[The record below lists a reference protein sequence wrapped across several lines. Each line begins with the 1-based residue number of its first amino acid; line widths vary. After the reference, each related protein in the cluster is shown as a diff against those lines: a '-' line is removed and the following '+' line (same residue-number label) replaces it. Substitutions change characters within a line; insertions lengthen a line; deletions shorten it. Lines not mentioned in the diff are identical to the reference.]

1 MNQPFLAEAFPTLIA
16 VATEDGPGIPRLLG
30 VLAAAIILLL
40 TLILYF
46 RMQAYVSLL
55 LVSVFVAIGAGMDLT
70 TIGPVI
76 VEGMG
81 SSLGQLAT
89 IVGLG
94 SIFGQVLQHSGGA
107 KSLAHALH
115 NGFGEKRSPLA
126 MILVGFLVSIPV
138 FFDVGLVILAPILV
152 ALSKN
157 SGKSILYYGLPLCA
171 AMAVTHA
178 CIPPTPGP
186 ILVGQNLDVSLGN
199 MIIYGGMVALPTA
212 LIAGLISA
220 RMGAKMYI
228 APPQIFE
235 DPDEDSNKKPVAAFE
250 VIVLILLPIGLIL
263 AGTIVQ
269 QNFSKNIDSVTDYL
283 EKENAEYTL
292 QVAAAADELPEA
304 IKDETE
310 RVVGIAQAADGLHFR
325 IFDRNKAVVADMPAA
340 DVAKIKGNVG
350 REDAVATQLAEIEA
364 LLPATPENTL
374 EIVTKT
380 RAVLDLTKSKQAVK
394 DAGSD
399 RKSAISKVLI
409 EEAGTGT
416 KILVFLGHPI
426 TALLLTTI
434 VTLFMLGT
442 LRGTDKNK
450 LMELSSKALGP
461 AGIIIL
467 VTGAGGVFKTI
478 LVKTQVGDAI
488 AATLG
493 GIPLFLLAFVLTF
506 IIRVA
511 QGSATVAMIGGSA
524 LMASAVAASGMG
536 EADRALIGVAIAC
549 AATMVSHVNDSGFWV
564 VKNYLGM
571 TEKQTLQTF
580 TVITTIIGLTGFT
593 LAWILSTIF

>member
-1 MNQPFLAEAFPTLIA
+1 MNSQLLADSLPTILA
-16 VATEDGPGIPRLLG
+16 VAESGGPSIERLLT
-30 VLAAAIILLL
+30 VLVAAIALLL
-40 TLILYF
+40 GLILYC
-46 RMQAYVSLL
+46 RVQAYVSLL

-70 TIGPVI
+70 TIGDTI
-76 VEGMG
+76 KNGMA

-107 KSLAHALH
+107 QSLALTLH
-115 NGFGEKRSPLA
+115 RGFGEKRSPLA

-152 ALSKN
+152 ALAKN

-186 ILVGQNLDVSLGN
+186 ILVGQNLDVSLGS
-199 MIIYGGMVALPTA
+199 MILYGGMVAIPTA
-212 LIAGLISA
+212 LVAGLISA
-220 RMGAKMYI
+220 KMGEKI
-228 APPQIFE
+228 HVDPPKIFE
-235 DPDEDSNKKPVAAFE
+235 EAKTDTGKKPVAAFE
-250 VIVLILLPIGLIL
+250 VIILILLPIGLIL
-263 AGTIVQ
+263 AGTIVTQ
-269 QNFSKNIDSVTDYL
+269 KAANDVPSVSQILSAED
-283 EKENAEYTL
+283 EKYTL
-292 QVAAAADELPEA
+292 QRAAAAGDLPPVEDSDLSRVVAVAQTPDGLVFRVFDRNGKVVADLPEA
-304 IKDETE
+304 E
-310 RVVGIAQAADGLHFR
+310 
-325 IFDRNKAVVADMPAA
+325 
-340 DVAKIKGNVG
+340 VAKLKDNVG
-350 REDAVATQLAEIEA
+350 REDAVAAQLAEINNLLQAQDNDLEVVTAVRAA
-364 LLPATPENTL
+364 LT
-374 EIVTKT
+374 
-380 RAVLDLTKSKQAVK
+380 LTKSKDEVK
-394 DAGSD
+394 AAGSE
-399 RKSAISKVLI
+399 RKAAVGAVLKDS
-409 EEAGTGT
+409 GTMT

-434 VTLFMLGT
+434 VTLVLLGT
-442 LRGTDKNK
+442 LRGTDKNT
-450 LMELSSKALGP
+450 LMDLSSKALGP

-467 VTGAGGVFKTI
+467 VTGAGGVFKEI
-478 LVKTQVGDAI
+478 LVETQVGDAV

-493 GIPLFLLAFVLTF
+493 GIPLFLLAFLLTF

-536 EADRALIGVAIAC
+536 EADRALMGVAIAC

-571 TEKQTLQTF
+571 TEKQTLKTF

-593 LAWILSTIF
+593 LAWILSTIL